1 MNAIEFHDA
10 MAIQFDRRYESS
22 VAFGERVRVW
32 TTLFDRYIRPAD
44 RVMDLGC
51 GSGVFCRYLAAKGCR
66 VTGIDGS
73 VAMIRLCDQKKTA
86 DEVCFVVQ
94 SLPLPDPVAYAGQ
107 DVIIASSLLEY
118 VDDLALVLQQTQAM
132 LNTNGLLI
140 VSMPNRISLYRRVER
155 MFFAI
160 TGYPRYFA
168 HLRHVSTEADFNRQ
182 LATLGFEVI
191 ETVFFSSYDPLSRW
205 LKWILPPPY
214 VNNLF
219 VGVYRKR

>member
-1 MNAIEFHDA
+1 M
-10 MAIQFDRRYESS
+10 
-22 VAFGERVRVW
+22 
-32 TTLFDRYIRPAD
+32 T
-44 RVMDLGC
+44 
-51 GSGVFCRYLAAKGCR
+51 GV
-66 VTGIDGS
+66 DGS
-73 VAMIRLCDQKKTA
+73 VAMIGLCDQNKAA

-94 SLPLPDPVAYAGQ
+94 SLPLMNPTAYAGQ

-155 MFFAI
+155 LLFAI

-168 HLRHVSTEADFNRQ
+168 HLRHVSTEIDFNRQ
-182 LATLGFEVI
+182 LATLGFEVV